1 MKKVVLL
8 TIVLLSF
15 VIALFFVQHKK
26 TASATIPTV
35 TVSTFALYDIAK
47 RIGGN
52 NIDVKMV
59 IPFGVEVH
67 SFEPTPKTVIDIQ
80 NSALFL
86 FSGAE
91 LEPWIEN
98 LAKGGNMHDMSHYV
112 SLRNAGEDDGHEGHE
127 GHHHHG
133 EEAVDPH
140 YWLDIGNMKR
150 LTKRIAQEFVQ
161 IDVDNEVLYNKR
173 AETYIEEL
181 SQLDEA
187 YRKRLQHCQVREVI
201 LHHNILG
208 YVAAAYDFSVEPLT
222 GLSPDALADAQTMA
236 RLSTT
241 IKEKGIEVLFFEAFV
256 SDRLMQNLAR
266 ENGVTLDYLEPLA
279 NITAAQ
285 AESGMSYI
293 DGMSSNL
300 DKLSRAMRCE

>member
-8 TIVLLSF
+8 AVVLLSF
-15 VIALFFVQHKK
+15 VIALFFLQHEK
-26 TASATIPTV
+26 TESTIPTV

-47 RIGGN
+47 RIGGS
-52 NIDVKMV
+52 NIDVRMV

-67 SFEPTPKTVIDIQ
+67 SFEPTPKTVIEIQ

-86 FSGAE
+86 FSGAA
-91 LEPWIEN
+91 LEPWIDH

-112 SLRNAGEDDGHEGHE
+112 SLRKADEDDEEEGHE

-133 EEAVDPH
+133 EEAIDPH

-150 LTKRIAQEFVQ
+150 LAKRVANEFAQ
-161 IDVDNEVLYNKR
+161 IDVDNEGFYVKR
-173 AETYIEEL
+173 AEAYIEEL
-181 SQLDEA
+181 DKLDEA
-187 YRKRLQHCQVREVI
+187 YRKRLQQCQVREVI

-222 GLSPDALADAQTMA
+222 GLSPDALADARTMA
-236 RLSTT
+236 RLSTA

-285 AESGMSYI
+285 AESGMSYM
-293 DGMSSNL
+293 DGMYSNL